1 MVERVRCEVATP
13 IDPLTLIAEH
23 VALVG
28 VRFAG
33 GSGRRWFRGDHE
45 IRIDDAHPVLVRAR
59 QQLTEYFAG
68 TRQEFDL
75 PLTIDG
81 DEFRRRV
88 WAELQSIPYG
98 TTVSYGDVAAR
109 LGDRRLAQSVG
120 QAVGANPLPIV
131 IPCHRVVGSDGTLV
145 GFGGGLDRKRFL
157 LELEEPAEIAAA
169 RLF

>member
-1 MVERVRCEVATP
+1 MDRVRCEVASP
-13 IDPLTLIAEH
+13 IDPLTLIAEGD
-23 VALVG
+23 ALSG
-28 VRFAG
+28 VRFADG
-33 GSGRRWFRGDHE
+33 GGRRWFRGDQE
-45 IRIDDAHPVLVRAR
+45 IPIDDAHPVLVRAR
-59 QQLTEYFAG
+59 QQLREYFDG
-68 TRQEFDL
+68 VRQQFDL
-75 PLTIDG
+75 PLKING
-81 DEFRRRV
+81 DNFRRRV

-131 IPCHRVVGSDGTLV
+131 IACHRVVGSDGTLT

>member
-1 MVERVRCEVATP
+1 MERVRCEVASP
-13 IDPLTLIAEH
+13 IDPLTLIAEGD
-23 VALVG
+23 VLVG
-28 VRFAG
+28 VRFADG
-33 GSGRRWFRGDHE
+33 GGRRWFRGDKE
-45 IRIDDAHPVLVRAR
+45 IGVDDANPVLIRAR

-68 TRQEFDL
+68 MRQQFDL
-75 PLTIDG
+75 PLKIEG
-81 DEFRRRV
+81 DDFRRRV

-98 TTVSYGDVAAR
+98 TTVSYGDVAAW

-131 IPCHRVVGSDGTLV
+131 IPCHRVVGADGTLT
-145 GFGGGLDRKRFL
+145 GFGDSLDRKRFL